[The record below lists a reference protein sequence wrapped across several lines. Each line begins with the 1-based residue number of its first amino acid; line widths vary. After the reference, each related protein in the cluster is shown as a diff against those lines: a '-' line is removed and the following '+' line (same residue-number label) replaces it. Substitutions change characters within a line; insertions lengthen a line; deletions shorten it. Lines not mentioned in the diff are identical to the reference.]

1 MRLEVIVLDL
11 RFRAEDVIEF
21 PPGRAANILRGTLG
35 KELHG
40 SFEYER
46 FFAPQRADGPS
57 GLKDPPRP
65 WVLRV
70 RHLDGARIKPGGLFS
85 VCLNVFQAEACDFLI
100 RAVERAGLSGW
111 GPNRGRARLVRH
123 ASTVVE
129 APLEPPGRPVSR
141 VRVRF
146 LTPTELK
153 TDGGLAAQ
161 PDFGI
166 LFARVRDRV
175 STLRAVYGAGPLELD
190 FASMGERA
198 SRVRMVSCDVRQEF
212 TLRRSSNTG
221 QTYPLA
227 GFTGEATYEGDL
239 AEFTPFLHAGFWT
252 GVGRQTVWGHGQIET
267 LEEPPVTSSGS

>member
-1 MRLEVIVLDL
+1 MRLELVVLDL
-11 RFRAEDVIEF
+11 RFRAEDLIEF

-35 KELHG
+35 KALHG
-40 SFEYER
+40 SSEYER
-46 FFAPQRADGPS
+46 FFAPRRAEGPS

-65 WVLRV
+65 FTLRV
-70 RHLDGARIKPGGLFS
+70 SHLDGARIKPGRLFS
-85 VCLNVFQAEACDFLI
+85 VCLNVFWPEACDFLV
-100 RAVERAGLSGW
+100 RAVEKAGLEGW
-111 GPNRGRARLVRH
+111 GASRGKASLMRH
-123 ASTVVE
+123 SST
-129 APLEPPGRPVSR
+129 PLEISLAHPGREISR

-153 TDGGLAAQ
+153 IDGSLAPQ

-166 LFARVRDRV
+166 LFARLRDRV

-190 FASMGERA
+190 FAGMGERA
-198 SRVRMVSCDVRQEF
+198 ARVRMVDCKVRQEF
-212 TLRRSSNTG
+212 AVRHSSHTG

-227 GFTGEATYEGDL
+227 GFTGEAVYEGDL

>member
-11 RFRAEDVIEF
+11 RFRAEDRIEF

-40 SFEYER
+40 SAEYER
-46 FFAPQRADGPS
+46 FFAPRKADGPS

-65 WVLRV
+65 FVLRV
-70 RHLDGARIKPGGLFS
+70 GHLDGARIEPGRLFS
-85 VCLNVFQAEACDFLI
+85 VCLNVFWAEACDFLI
-100 RAVERAGLSGW
+100 RAVERAGLEGW
-111 GPNRGRARLVRH
+111 GPGRGRARLVRH
-123 ASTVVE
+123 VSTPVDI
-129 APLEPPGRPVSR
+129 PLTPAGREISR

-146 LTPTELK
+146 LAPTELK
-153 TDGGLAAQ
+153 IDGGLADR

-166 LFARVRDRV
+166 LFARLRDRV
-175 STLRAVYGAGPLELD
+175 STLRAVYGAGPLDLD
-190 FASMGERA
+190 FVSMGERA

-212 TLRRSSNTG
+212 TRRHSSNTG

-267 LEEPPVTSSGS
+267 LEEAPVTSSKS